1 MSDYL
6 SILLKNPIVK
16 QQILHSKEEYIWKQL
31 KVNSLFTNDKEK
43 LLPLI
48 AMLINEVAKQEKDI
62 ENDIEKVKL
71 LHELYDLLLSIDII
85 KIDEK
90 ETFEKYL
97 GIDEIETSLLYY
109 FYLAVFA
116 LKSNQIIRIRLDL
129 IDFKPAIS
137 ENITK
142 NWQLRVLNKTI
153 IAFILLVRKKD
164 GFAINSDINQALQII
179 QSLYAEQQEFEKE
192 YLKNQPEN
200 SQEITKNAY
209 LLGAFYHLSKA
220 VVETVN
226 FLLEGYAYK
235 GNLIVNIDRHL
246 NQTEQILHSYQEHKL
261 VQITQLLRNS
271 LKELHKNSIWNNTK
285 FGSNIQKLCE
295 FKSKTQNQLIDL
307 LPSQQEALQRQIMD
321 TASSVV
327 ILQMPTSAG
336 KTLLAEFNMLQT
348 KALKSDAKVIYIVP
362 SRALVNQVYYDLKA
376 DFEVFD
382 LSIEKATAAIE
393 IDPNEDELL
402 SERIDILVTT
412 PEKLNLLIRKGHSSV
427 QDVALFVIDEAHFIN
442 NENRGIE
449 FELLL
454 TILKRE
460 QPDAKFMLLSP
471 FIGEASEQ
479 LKKWLQSDKTAIAPI
494 KIDWQP
500 AKKLIFG
507 LNVAQSKVEFHL
519 FKSPFSQTNDTG
531 IKNIPNTIASKT
543 LGKKSSKKDK
553 ITEYAAKYFLE
564 TNKAML
570 FICDNRGD
578 ANKKA
583 EFLYNT
589 LPQNTTQND
598 EILLVK
604 KFVEDEIG
612 NSDFILSKTLSK
624 SVAIHHAGLSEETR
638 ILIEYLIRNNQI
650 SYVCSTTTVAEGVNF
665 PVSTIFFD
673 TLTKGRQRAVSSTDF
688 WNIAGRAGRTL
699 VDNYGKIIFPLHT
712 NEQEDKVKDLI
723 QETAN
728 QISSLLLDTI
738 NLSNNDLEKNEGY
751 ASLKQYILHLLRI
764 AQNNET
770 LDVNEI
776 ENLFKDSFAYH
787 LANDEQKKRF
797 VDICKITY
805 KNLTNTPSYKLYL
818 ADNTG
823 FSITSISVIEFYAK
837 ENNIKELDMT
847 ELFSGK
853 STILPLIIK
862 NITLLKETKFEFKS
876 QNPPPLLPKEI
887 AAMLCAWVNGE
898 NLANIAEK
906 HTYFKNIGNRTE
918 KISELVSIMSKLRHS
933 MSWGFAAWESV
944 LNANKRENKI
954 ITNSFT
960 SSYLFFGVNN
970 ENALLLRKIGLPRAL
985 AMSMSEKMKKDN
997 KTYTY
1002 KEMYKYLK
1010 DLVTSS
1016 DLKVWND
1023 LIPNNSELS
1032 GEEWKK
1038 IVSILVR

>member
-6 SILLKNPIVK
+6 SILLKNPIIN
-16 QQILHSKEEYIWKQL
+16 QQILHSKEDYIWKQL
-31 KVNSLFTNDKEK
+31 IPSSLFTNDKEK

-62 ENDIEKVKL
+62 ENNIEKVKL
-71 LHELYDLLLSIDII
+71 LYDLLLSIDIRNI
-85 KIDEK
+85 NEK

-97 GIDEIETSLLYY
+97 GIDEIETSLLYH
-109 FYLAVFA
+109 FYLAVFS

-129 IDFKPAIS
+129 IHFEPTIS

-153 IAFILLVRKKD
+153 VAFILLVRKKD
-164 GFAINSDINQALQII
+164 GFAINSDINKALQII

-235 GNLIVNIDRHL
+235 GNLIVNIDRNL

-321 TASSVV
+321 TASSVI

-336 KTLLAEFNMLQT
+336 KTLLAEFNILQT
-348 KALKSDAKVIYIVP
+348 KALKSDAKIIYIVP

-393 IDPNEDELL
+393 IDPNEEELL
-402 SERIDILVTT
+402 SEKIDILVTT

-427 QDVALFVIDEAHFIN
+427 QEVALFVIDEAHFIN
-442 NENRGIE
+442 NESRGIE
-449 FELLL
+449 FEFLL

-471 FIGEASEQ
+471 FIGEAGEQ

-494 KIDWQP
+494 KIDWKP
-500 AKKLIFG
+500 AEKLIFG
-507 LNVAQSKVEFHL
+507 LKVVKNEVEFHL
-519 FKSPFSQTNDTG
+519 YDSPFSQINNP
-531 IKNIPNTIASKT
+531 KPPRKVPNAIA
-543 LGKKSSKKDK
+543 LNKKSSPKDK
-553 ITEYAAKYFLE
+553 ITEYAAKYFVE
-564 TNKAML
+564 PNKAML

-589 LPQNTTQND
+589 LPQNTAQNE

-604 KFVEDEIG
+604 KFIEDEIG
-612 NSDFILSKTLSK
+612 SSDFILSKTLSK
-624 SVAIHHAGLSEETR
+624 SVAIHHAGLLEETR

-650 SYVCSTTTVAEGVNF
+650 NYICSTTTVAEGVNF

-673 TLTKGRQRAVSSTDF
+673 TLTKGRQTAISSTDF

-712 NEQEDKVKDLI
+712 NEQGEKVQVLI
-723 QETAN
+723 QQTAK

-751 ASLKQYILHLLRI
+751 SSLKQYILHLLRI

-797 VDICKITY
+797 IAICNVTY
-805 KNLTNTPSYKLYL
+805 KKLINTPKYKLYL

-823 FSITSISVIEFYAK
+823 FSIASINAIEFYAK
-837 ENNIKELDMT
+837 ENNIKELDTT

-853 STILPLIIK
+853 STILPLII
-862 NITLLKETKFEFKS
+862 NIIALLKETKFGS
-876 QNPPPLLPKEI
+876 
-887 AAMLCAWVNGE
+887 AM
-898 NLANIAEK
+898 
-906 HTYFKNIGNRTE
+906 Y
-918 KISELVSIMSKLRHS
+918 
-933 MSWGFAAWESV
+933 
-944 LNANKRENKI
+944 
-954 ITNSFT
+954 
-960 SSYLFFGVNN
+960 
-970 ENALLLRKIGLPRAL
+970 
-985 AMSMSEKMKKDN
+985 
-997 KTYTY
+997 
-1002 KEMYKYLK
+1002 
-1010 DLVTSS
+1010 
-1016 DLKVWND
+1016 
-1023 LIPNNSELS
+1023 
-1032 GEEWKK
+1032 
-1038 IVSILVR
+1038 